1 MGECRSKITTCIVAS
16 LFYIYYLIHSSTTIL
31 LYSCELV
38 RLIDAL
44 FDLGNDSNKLK
55 KILDKKRLKPL
66 DFHGQKKY
74 HHVGARPAESTEAKK
89 IEHLKLSFVT
99 EFKRLVERG
108 KKRKQVVAAK
118 KTAAKKVS
126 AKKTVQSDEN
136 QDEDDDGKVIIY
148 LPAIK

>member
-1 MGECRSKITTCIVAS
+1 MGECRSNITTCIVPS

-31 LYSCELV
+31 LYSCELN

-44 FDLGNDSNKLK
+44 FGLGNDSNKL
-55 KILDKKRLKPL
+55 DKRRLKPL
-66 DFHGQKKY
+66 DFHGHKKY
-74 HHVGARPAESTEAKK
+74 HHVGARPAESTESNE
-89 IEHLKLSFVT
+89 IEHLKISFVT
-99 EFKRLVERG
+99 EFKRLVEGG
-108 KKRKQVVAAK
+108 KKRKQVVATK

>member
-31 LYSCELV
+31 LYSCKLD
-38 RLIDAL
+38 RLINVL

-55 KILDKKRLKPL
+55 MILDRRRLKPL

-74 HHVGARPAESTEAKK
+74 HHIARPAESTQSNE
-89 IEHLKLSFVT
+89 IEHLKLSFKT
-99 EFKRLVERG
+99 EFERLVEGG
-108 KKRKQVVAAK
+108 KKPTTKGRKRKQVVAAK

-126 AKKTVQSDEN
+126 ERSPCESCEEN
-136 QDEDDDGKVIIY
+136 AAE
-148 LPAIK
+148 P